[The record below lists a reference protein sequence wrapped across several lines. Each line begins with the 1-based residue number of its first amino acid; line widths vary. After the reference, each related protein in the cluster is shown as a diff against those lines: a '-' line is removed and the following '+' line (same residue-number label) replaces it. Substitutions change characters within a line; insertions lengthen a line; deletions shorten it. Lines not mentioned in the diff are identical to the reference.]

1 MKFLVD
7 TCGWLEW
14 LTDGVLAD
22 EFAPYL
28 NDPDNLIIPTYIQ
41 YELHK
46 CICRE
51 RDVELA
57 MAIICE
63 CLFNLDFRVNFYV
76 RISPSWVIF
85 LVVLTNP
92 LKYV

>member
-28 NDPDNLIIPTYIQ
+28 SDHQLSTSHFHP
-41 YELHK
+41 E
-46 CICRE
+46 
-51 RDVELA
+51 
-57 MAIICE
+57 AIA
-63 CLFNLDFRVNFYV
+63 LSF
-76 RISPSWVIF
+76 
-85 LVVLTNP
+85 
-92 LKYV
+92 

>member
-28 NDPDNLIIPTYIQ
+28 NDPDTLII
-41 YELHK
+41 E
-46 CICRE
+46 
-51 RDVELA
+51 
-57 MAIICE
+57 
-63 CLFNLDFRVNFYV
+63 NLGLKPRPFDR
-76 RISPSWVIF
+76 
-85 LVVLTNP
+85 LTGSR
-92 LKYV
+92 LRTGF

>member
-28 NDPDNLIIPTYIQ
+28 NDPDNLII
-41 YELHK
+41 E
-46 CICRE
+46 
-51 RDVELA
+51 
-57 MAIICE
+57 
-63 CLFNLDFRVNFYV
+63 NLGLKPRPFDR
-76 RISPSWVIF
+76 
-85 LVVLTNP
+85 LTGSR
-92 LKYV
+92 LRTGF